1 MTRLLWDQVGEKT
14 YETGVDRG
22 VLYIPNNLGVY
33 TTGVAWNGLTKVT
46 ESPSGAESNK
56 QYADN
61 TVYLNL
67 LSLEQFSA
75 TIEAY
80 TYPDEWN
87 QFDGL
92 AEPNDGVFVG
102 QQNRK
107 SFGLCYRTIKG
118 NDVDA
123 NDFSYKLHL
132 LYGCLAAPSEKAY
145 ETVNDTPAPID
156 FSWEVSTTPVNVTGL
171 KPTSL
176 IVVDSSVVDAGALS
190 DLEDALYGD
199 ATTGVAHLPLP
210 DAVIA
215 MFDAP

>member
-22 VLYIPNNLGVY
+22 VLFIPNNLGVY

-145 ETVNDTPAPID
+145 A
-156 FSWEVSTTPVNVTGL
+156 TTPVNVTGL